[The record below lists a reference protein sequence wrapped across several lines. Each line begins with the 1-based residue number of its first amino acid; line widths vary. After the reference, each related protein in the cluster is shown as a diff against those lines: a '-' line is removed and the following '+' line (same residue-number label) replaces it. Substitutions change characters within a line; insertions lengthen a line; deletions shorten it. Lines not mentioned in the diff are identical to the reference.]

1 MYRKR
6 TDMILELTT
15 EWTDEYIRL
24 RSEALRLHPD
34 SFGSGPDYKHSRE
47 TTFQRLE
54 AKHEEDFILAWKE
67 GERLEAMLGFK
78 RNQGIKHHHR
88 SEIWGVYVSEAYRRK
103 GIAQALFEECFS
115 RASKMEG
122 LKKILLGA
130 SHINTGSIKLYER
143 LGFEEYA
150 REPARMIWQ
159 GQELDEVYM

>member
-1 MYRKR
+1 
-6 TDMILELTT
+6 MILSLGP

-24 RSEALRLHPD
+24 RSEAIRLHPD
-34 SFGSGPDYKHSRE
+34 SFGAGPEYRHSRAS
-47 TTFQRLE
+47 TLKKLE
-54 AKHEEDFILAWKE
+54 AKHEEDFILAWQE

-78 RNQGIKHHHR
+78 RNQGVKHQHR
-88 SEIWGVYVSEAYRRK
+88 SEIWGVYVSAAYRRK

-115 RASKMEG
+115 RARKMEG

-130 SHINTGSIKLYER
+130 YHINTGSIKLYER

-159 GQELDEVYM
+159 GQELDEVYMHKWL